1 MLSRFGLPLIGKVCT
16 QHPEMHLQIREEG
29 SLVLDELLTSG
40 KIELSIS
47 ATRPEGVV
55 IGEEILTEAIV
66 LMYPPSL
73 SLPDDPRPSPTWP
86 GCPGSFRGVPTPF
99 AR

>member
-40 KIELSIS
+40 KIE
-47 ATRPEGVV
+47 
-55 IGEEILTEAIV
+55 IV
-66 LMYPPSL
+66 DLG
-73 SLPDDPRPSPTWP
+73 DP
-86 GCPGSFRGVPTPF
+86 
-99 AR
+99 ARKAW